1 MANDTRWNP
10 QSKRKIR
17 QAYARMQ
24 YSDLSMF
31 LRLRDLPVDGK
42 KSDLVDRLTRFDAE
56 CYGVSD
62 EEERSEIEEECFMSR
77 SDNKRLLSIR
87 PSPIKPAL
95 SQELWILIM
104 DFADDWE
111 LATTLR
117 IPALLPM
124 PYEWRHATSLDW
136 AILSGNIQNVASN
149 FKKVG
154 AVFTK
159 CGQNVMIRFGYTVL
173 LDFFF
178 NEAPG
183 FFEAYF
189 PRHTLPHYASALGSV
204 QSLEW
209 WMSSPLEKVYESS
222 AVDSA
227 SRAGHMQVLDWWRR
241 SNLPMKYTDSAIEA
255 ASTRNHIDVL
265 EWWKSSG
272 LPLKIGRAMDV
283 ASTAGNVAV
292 LEWWLCSNLE
302 LKYDRGAMIGASGA
316 GHLDVLDWWL
326 NSGLKVI
333 CDREALI
340 TATKHNRVD
349 VLEWWSQSGL
359 SVEYA
364 ICDIEEALEDAMGSA
379 REGKAWWEGKGLDF
393 GANNAEWMESRRLS

>member
-1 MANDTRWNP
+1 
-10 QSKRKIR
+10 
-17 QAYARMQ
+17 
-24 YSDLSMF
+24 
-31 LRLRDLPVDGK
+31 
-42 KSDLVDRLTRFDAE
+42 
-56 CYGVSD
+56 
-62 EEERSEIEEECFMSR
+62 
-77 SDNKRLLSIR
+77 
-87 PSPIKPAL
+87 
-95 SQELWILIM
+95 
-104 DFADDWE
+104 
-111 LATTLR
+111 
-117 IPALLPM
+117 
-124 PYEWRHATSLDW
+124 
-136 AILSGNIQNVASN
+136 
-149 FKKVG
+149 
-154 AVFTK
+154 
-159 CGQNVMIRFGYTVL
+159 
-173 LDFFF
+173 
-178 NEAPG
+178 
-183 FFEAYF
+183 
-189 PRHTLPHYASALGSV
+189 
-204 QSLEW
+204 
-209 WMSSPLEKVYESS
+209 
-222 AVDSA
+222 
-227 SRAGHMQVLDWWRR
+227 
-241 SNLPMKYTDSAIEA
+241 MKYTDSAIEA